1 MGDAELEHDPE
12 KWEPVFRKKNM
23 LKKKPEPDSDST
35 KNDGAPAFYFTH
47 IQGLHLNFGALAV
60 ATLRPAL
67 KKA

>member
-1 MGDAELEHDPE
+1 VGTGFSE
-12 KWEPVFRKKNM
+12 KDRSN
-23 LKKKPEPDSDST
+23 KKPEPHSDST